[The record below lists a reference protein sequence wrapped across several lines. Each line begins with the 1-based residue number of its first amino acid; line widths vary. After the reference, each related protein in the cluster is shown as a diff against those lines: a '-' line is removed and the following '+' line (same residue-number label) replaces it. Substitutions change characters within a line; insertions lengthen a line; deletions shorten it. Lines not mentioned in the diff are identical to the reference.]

1 MKKLTFIMII
11 VTGAFFIGL
20 GGFSKPLLADS
31 ADVNKTNRG
40 VYLNIM
46 ASTKSEYY
54 MLNSLTQGKHNIEYM
69 FSNEKQN
76 KDYKPTQDAVNNVS
90 NMNLFFY
97 SGNGY
102 EPWVNDFLGDL
113 NKLNVGVVDL
123 SRGIRSRYYTENNQ
137 KIINPYYWTGPNELQ
152 IMLYNAKSALQEK
165 DPANREFY
173 QKNYDNMIVQINKM
187 TDNFS
192 KEVQKSNKKIIFL
205 SRNNDFEYLLSDLG
219 IQNTVVNEKVS
230 FDTYIKDNNLDRN
243 KVVVIKNSV
252 SKENTEGLKTISL
265 QCYNEGT
272 SYIQLLENNINSIL
286 SVYK

>member
-20 GGFSKPLLADS
+20 GGFSKPLLAETG
-31 ADVNKTNRG
+31 DVNKTNRG

-54 MLNSLTQGKHNIEYM
+54 MLNSLTDGRHNIEYM
-69 FSNEKQN
+69 FSNEKEN

-97 SGNGY
+97 TGNGY

-123 SRGIRSRYYTENNQ
+123 SRGIRSRYFTEQGQ
-137 KIINPYYWTGPNELQ
+137 KVINPYYWTGPNEFE

-173 QKNYDNMIVQINKM
+173 EKNYNKMVGQINKL
-187 TDNFS
+187 TNNFS
-192 KEVQKSNKKIIFL
+192 TVVQKSNKKITFL
-205 SRNNDFEYLLSDLG
+205 TRNKDFEYLLSDLG
-219 IQNTVVNEKVS
+219 IQYTVVGENIS
-230 FDTYIKDNNLDRN
+230 FDKYIKDNNLDRN
-243 KVVVIKNSV
+243 NVVVIKNSG
-252 SKENTEGLKTISL
+252 SKEDTEGLRTISL
-265 QCYNEGT
+265 QSYNESI
-272 SYIQLLENNINSIL
+272 SYMELLKNNINSIL